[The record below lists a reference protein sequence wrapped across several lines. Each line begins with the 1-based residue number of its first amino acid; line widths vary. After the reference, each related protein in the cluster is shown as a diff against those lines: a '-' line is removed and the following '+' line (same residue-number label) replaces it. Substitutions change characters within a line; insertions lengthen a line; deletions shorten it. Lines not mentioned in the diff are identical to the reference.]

1 MNSTL
6 LSTNFQSMVERM
18 AAEDAA
24 AVVLGWW
31 RRVEKVL
38 AYYCVAWHGKRMPT
52 AAIAE
57 NLLKADARVDAAI
70 VNRLQ
75 ALRRCRNSV
84 AHESAA
90 VLPQDAIAFARDALD
105 VIWAI
110 GETVPNDRALASGAA
125 RFA

>member
-1 MNSTL
+1 ML
-6 LSTNFQSMVERM
+6 ERM

-38 AYYCVAWHGKRMPT
+38 VYYCVALHGRRMST

-57 NLLKADARVDAAI
+57 NQLKTDGRVDAAI
-70 VNRLQ
+70 VGRLQ
-75 ALRRCRNSV
+75 ALRRWRNSV

-90 VLPQDAIAFARDALD
+90 VLPQDAIAFAHDALD

-110 GETVPNDRALASGAA
+110 GETVPNDLALASGAA
-125 RFA
+125 RIA